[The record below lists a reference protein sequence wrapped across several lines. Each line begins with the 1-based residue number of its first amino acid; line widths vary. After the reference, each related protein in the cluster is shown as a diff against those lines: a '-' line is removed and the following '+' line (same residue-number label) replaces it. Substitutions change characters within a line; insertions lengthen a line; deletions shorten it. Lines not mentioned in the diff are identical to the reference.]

1 MEYVVPKVLLGL
13 ILGAL
18 GGLLLS
24 CLSRYIGS
32 S

>member
-24 CLSRYIGS
+24 YLSRYIGS